1 MEYDSRSGL
10 VALLHRLGLEYRKPE
25 VIPRHL
31 DENKQRA
38 FTERYENL
46 MNSLSPDEVVV
57 LVDAV
62 HPTHAA
68 RAAGCW
74 AAKDETLAIERTT
87 GRQRLNIHGAID
99 LETGRTKMIEAEA
112 IDAASTIKLL
122 EALNE
127 LCGKVGDGVNQ
138 AADLISATASIPSLN
153 FIPLTTFGNCYLRGI
168 SAGDFQEALA
178 ALLGKDAP
186 NLCAAVIG
194 LLKSEWE
201 DGFDLAISARSWTP
215 GSPV

>member
-1 MEYDSRSGL
+1 MEYDSRAGL

-38 FTERYENL
+38 VIERYENL
-46 MNSLSPDEVVV
+46 MNSWSPDEVVV

-68 RAAGCW
+68 RAAGGW

-87 GRQRLNIHGAID
+87 RRQRLNIHGAID
-99 LETGRTKMIEAEA
+99 PETGRTKMIEAEA

-122 EALNE
+122 EALNSWR
-127 LCGKVGDGVNQ
+127 LWK
-138 AADLISATASIPSLN
+138 
-153 FIPLTTFGNCYLRGI
+153 
-168 SAGDFQEALA
+168 
-178 ALLGKDAP
+178 
-186 NLCAAVIG
+186 
-194 LLKSEWE
+194 
-201 DGFDLAISARSWTP
+201 RSTP
-215 GSPV
+215 PPR